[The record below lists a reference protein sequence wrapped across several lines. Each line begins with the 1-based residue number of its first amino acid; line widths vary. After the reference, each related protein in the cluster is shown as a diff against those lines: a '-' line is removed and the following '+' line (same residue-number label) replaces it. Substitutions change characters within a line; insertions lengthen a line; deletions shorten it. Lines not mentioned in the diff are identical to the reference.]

1 MAGHSKWA
9 NIKHRKSAQDSK
21 RGRAFTKVVKD
32 IMVAAKIGGPDP
44 DANPRLRLAIA
55 KAKAV
60 SLPRDNL
67 ERAIA
72 KGAGTLEGENVD
84 EVRYEGY
91 GPGGVAILIESLTDN
106 RNRTA
111 AEVRH
116 AFTRRGQS
124 LGTSG
129 AAAHAFNRVGQVTVV
144 AEGTDEDALMMAA
157 MEHGADDLLQD
168 FDAEAEADVFM
179 VTCDVADLEGLREG
193 LETAGFSVSGY
204 GLHWVP
210 TVTVPLQGEDAEKLL
225 DLIDFLE
232 ELDDVQS
239 VFANHELSD
248 EELDRIAGDS

>member
-21 RGRAFTKVVKD
+21 RGREFTKVVKD

-72 KGAGTLEGENVD
+72 KGAGTLEGQNME

-91 GPGGVAILIESLTDN
+91 GPGGVAIIIESLTDN

-111 AEVRH
+111 AEVRF
-116 AFTRRGQS
+116 AFTKRGQT
-124 LGTSG
+124 LGSSG
-129 AAAHAFNRVGQVTVV
+129 TATHSFNRVGQVTVA
-144 AEGTDEDALMMAA
+144 AEGTDEDELMMAA
-157 MEHGADDLLQD
+157 MDHGGTDLLED
-168 FDAEAEADVFM
+168 YDAEDDADVFM
-179 VTCDVADLEGLREG
+179 VTCEVSDLEGLREG
-193 LETAGFSVSGY
+193 LEGAGFAVSGY

-210 TVTVPLQGEDAEKLL
+210 TVTVPLEGDDAEKIL
-225 DLIDFLE
+225 DLIDTLE
-232 ELDDVQS
+232 ELDDVQE
-239 VFANHELSD
+239 VYANHDLSD
-248 EELDRIAGDS
+248 EELERISGS